1 MTTQRTT
8 TERTSTGHA
17 TGAVRPVRRSRGAAF
32 GALSGAVPGVS
43 VPGEVARRLA
53 QRDAAAA
60 AAAARQQAEREQRR
74 LQRLAHGAG
83 LDRRGA
89 KGLGAGRL
97 WGRMRLQP
105 HTAPSRI
112 LKGIYP
118 WIMDP
123 GLGVPGAYV
132 GQDLFSQ
139 ASFLFDPFELY
150 AAGAI
155 SSPNMALVGEIGAG
169 KSALMKSLILRL
181 LVFGISF
188 SWVQVKP
195 EYEDLC
201 AALGVEPLRIG
212 PGQLVRLNPLA
223 EVRRHPDQNDVE
235 HRAGNRSRRIALL
248 EGLLQVALRRG
259 MRPVERSVI
268 GWALDA
274 ATGADNTAAAA
285 LAPVSLPSLLGEL
298 VTPQRWEHRAAE
310 LGLDAADLADQ
321 AQDVRLA
328 LAELVSGSLSG
339 MFDSTS
345 PRNTAF
351 DFRALGTV
359 VDLNRVRHNEM
370 LTVLSMVCA
379 QSAMEAELMHPDAP
393 RRLVGYDEAWMAM
406 RYLPLLRRFQEQW
419 KLSRLYGIANWIAF
433 HRFTDLDAIGDAGSE
448 TRNLATGLLEDTGIK
463 IAYRQGEAALPVT
476 GALMSLSDV
485 QEDLLRFLKQ
495 GVGLWKIGER
505 TAVVKHIL
513 SSVERPLVN
522 TDSRMKVIA
531 GIDDISDAEW
541 DALLEQHAAGD
552 PA

>member
-1 MTTQRTT
+1 MTT
-8 TERTSTGHA
+8 TERTT
-17 TGAVRPVRRSRGAAF
+17 RRARAAAL
-32 GALSGAVPGVS
+32 GALPGVS
-43 VPGEVARRLA
+43 VPGEVSRRL
-53 QRDAAAA
+53 QVRDAAAA
-60 AAAARQQAEREQRR
+60 AGDLARRAEQEQQRIDR
-74 LQRLAHGAG
+74 LTKGSG

-89 KGLGAGRL
+89 KGIGAGRL

-105 HTAPSRI
+105 HTAPSRM

-123 GLGVPGAYV
+123 GMGVPGAYV

-150 AAGAI
+150 AAGVI

-223 EVRRHPDQNDVE
+223 EVRRHPDQNDLE

-248 EGLLQVALRRG
+248 EGLLQVTLRRG

-274 ATGADNTAAAA
+274 ATGADDDTSAS
-285 LAPVSLPSLLGEL
+285 LAPVSLPSLLGQL
-298 VTPQRWEHRAAE
+298 VNPQRWEHRATE
-310 LGLDAADLADQ
+310 LGLDARDLADQ

-328 LAELVSGSLSG
+328 LAELVTGSLSG
-339 MFDSTS
+339 MFDSTQA
-345 PRNTAF
+345 RNTAF
-351 DFRALGTV
+351 DFRAVGTV

-419 KLSRLYGIANWIAF
+419 KLSRLYGIANFIAF

-463 IAYRQGEAALPVT
+463 IAYRQGEAALPIT

-485 QEDLLRFLKQ
+485 QEDLLKFLKQ
-495 GVGLWKIGER
+495 GVGLWKVGER

-531 GIDDISDAEW
+531 GVDDISDAEW
-541 DALLEQHAAGD
+541 DSLLEQYAAGD
-552 PA
+552 AA

>member
-1 MTTQRTT
+1 M
-8 TERTSTGHA
+8 
-17 TGAVRPVRRSRGAAF
+17 
-32 GALSGAVPGVS
+32 
-43 VPGEVARRLA
+43 PGEVARRLA
-53 QRDAAAA
+53 ERDAAAA
-60 AAAARQQAEREQRR
+60 AAAAQAQAEREHRR
-74 LQRLAHGAG
+74 MERLTRGAG

-89 KGLGAGRL
+89 RGVGAGRL
-97 WGRMRLQP
+97 WGRMRLQA
-105 HTAPSRI
+105 HTAPSRM

-150 AAGAI
+150 AAGVI

-201 AALGVEPLRIG
+201 KTLGVQPLRIG

-223 EVRRHPDQNDVE
+223 EVRRHPEQNDVE

-274 ATGADNTAAAA
+274 ATGADDDRIDRAGPGVAAVAA
-285 LAPVSLPSLLGEL
+285 GPVGQPRPGGSTGPPNSAW
-298 VTPQRWEHRAAE
+298 TP
-310 LGLDAADLADQ
+310 ADLADQ

-328 LAELVSGSLSG
+328 LAELVTGSLSG
-339 MFDSTS
+339 MFDSTDA
-345 PRNTAF
+345 RNTAF
-351 DFRALGTV
+351 DFRAVGTV

-463 IAYRQGEAALPVT
+463 IAYRQGEAALRADRGVDEPV
-476 GALMSLSDV
+476 
-485 QEDLLRFLKQ
+485 R
-495 GVGLWKIGER
+495 R
-505 TAVVKHIL
+505 
-513 SSVERPLVN
+513 
-522 TDSRMKVIA
+522 
-531 GIDDISDAEW
+531 
-541 DALLEQHAAGD
+541 AAGPAAVPQTGRRACGRSASTPPWSNTSCPRWND
-552 PA
+552 PW